1 MIFPSKSR
9 FLRKK
14 MPEKFFVPSD
24 GTYVSANGM
33 YVPYRGIYVP
43 AGGMGKISTKNI
55 RLYPLLTCM
64 TVLHTPVV
72 SPV

>member
-24 GTYVSANGM
+24 G
-33 YVPYRGIYVP
+33 IYVP
-43 AGGMGKISTKNI
+43 AGGMEKISAKNI

-64 TVLHTPVV
+64 MVLHTPVV
-72 SPV
+72 SPCDF

>member
-43 AGGMGKISTKNI
+43 AGGMEKISAKN
-55 RLYPLLTCM
+55 M
-64 TVLHTPVV
+64 TVSVADMHDGASHPCCLPV
-72 SPV
+72 